1 MLNEY
6 YPYQNTPLPY
16 AYDALEPYIDAKTMQ
31 LHHDNHLGTYIDRLN
46 AALRDHPQ
54 LHALSLEQLVTFA
67 DRLPRSLRDPVKNN
81 AGGVYNHRLY
91 FESLT
96 PQGGG
101 RPTGALLTVINRQFG
116 GFDQLMKDM
125 TELGLAL
132 FGSGYV
138 WLVCNRSG
146 GLQILSTANQDTPL
160 PYGFVPV
167 LNLDVWEHAYDLKH
181 YNKRAGYIA
190 DWAEVINWQI
200 AGERYAQC
208 TGRG

>member
-91 FESLT
+91 FDSRFLARVMC
-96 PQGGG
+96 GWS
-101 RPTGALLTVINRQFG
+101 PTAAADF
-116 GFDQLMKDM
+116 
-125 TELGLAL
+125 
-132 FGSGYV
+132 
-138 WLVCNRSG
+138 RS
-146 GLQILSTANQDTPL
+146 
-160 PYGFVPV
+160 
-167 LNLDVWEHAYDLKH
+167 
-181 YNKRAGYIA
+181 
-190 DWAEVINWQI
+190 
-200 AGERYAQC
+200 
-208 TGRG
+208 